1 MPSGFA
7 LANTFRRALRLRI
20 SGKAVVEQAGSGQ
33 NEQRCFIHSLVPCPI
48 RGRYGRGVGTNGH
61 ARRNDQLRRQFGIV

>member
-20 SGKAVVEQAGSGQ
+20 SGKAVVAQAGSGQ
-33 NEQRCFIHSLVPCPI
+33 NEERGFIHSLVPCPN
-48 RGRYGRGVGTNGH
+48 RGRYGRGVGTSGH
-61 ARRNDQLRRQFGIV
+61 ARRNGQLRRQFGIV